1 MIHLLKNEKN
11 QLLRLRQ
18 NSVTLLVL
26 PSRREMLSAEDTRT
40 GTITA
45 MSSEL
50 FNHLNHINDQTI
62 ILNDKVRKGL
72 LL

>member
-1 MIHLLKNEKN
+1 MKKIPL
-11 QLLRLRQ
+11 LRQ
-18 NSVTLLVL
+18 NSVTLVL
-26 PSRREMLSAEDTRT
+26 PYRREMLSAEDTRT